1 MNKEKLNEEE
11 KTFISDLV
19 TKINQQ
25 CKENEELKRSYARRE
40 NKWEKFK
47 TQKDILS
54 SNMSNYL
61 CKYQNLKREYKIQNG
76 HLHKYKQENQS
87 LKDRIEKVNDLIDT
101 ILTFNLFGEECPL
114 NFSFEKDSLQEKAQN
129 IFYENDGEYCENNCD
144 DCYKKCWLKFF
155 ERIQIL
161 KGE

>member
-1 MNKEKLNEEE
+1 MKFEEFKKYVDETLENIYSKLNEEE

-19 TKINQQ
+19 TKFNQQ
-25 CKENEELKRSYARRE
+25 CKENEELKRSYAHRE

-76 HLHKYKQENQS
+76 HLHKYKQENQR
-87 LKDRIEKVNDLIDT
+87 LKDVMKQAIKLVDELYDI
-101 ILTFNLFGEECPL
+101 GEEWYWD
-114 NFSFEKDSLQEKAQN
+114 SYIIKEYVEKIGK
-129 IFYENDGEYCENNCD
+129 
-144 DCYKKCWLKFF
+144 
-155 ERIQIL
+155 IL
-161 KGE
+161 KGDKEC

>member
-1 MNKEKLNEEE
+1 MNYEEFKKYVDETLENIYSKINEEE

-19 TKINQQ
+19 TKFNQQ
-25 CKENEELKRSYARRE
+25 CEENEELKRSYARRE

-54 SNMSNYL
+54 STMSNCL

-87 LKDRIEKVNDLIDT
+87 LKDVMKQAIE
-101 ILTFNLFGEECPL
+101 ILEC
-114 NFSFEKDSLQEKAQN
+114 SEN
-129 IFYENDGEYCENNCD
+129 IFAQRA
-144 DCYKKCWLKFF
+144 L
-155 ERIQIL
+155 QIL
-161 KGE
+161 KENKQC

>member
-1 MNKEKLNEEE
+1 MNYEEFKKYVDETLENIYSKINEEE

-19 TKINQQ
+19 TKFNQK
-25 CKENEELKRSYARRE
+25 CEENEELKRSYARRE

-54 SNMSNYL
+54 STMSNYL

-87 LKDRIEKVNDLIDT
+87 LKDRIEKAIEYIENSYYSKNTINIDDIAMT
-101 ILTFNLFGEECPL
+101 TN
-114 NFSFEKDSLQEKAQN
+114 
-129 IFYENDGEYCENNCD
+129 
-144 DCYKKCWLKFF
+144 KCLKIR
-155 ERIQIL
+155 EIL